1 MPYDIKITEYP
12 EGRTFK
18 TQIEE
23 FKELKAILEKYTEKP
38 IEVEFHKVK
47 KMQKRW

>member
-12 EGRTFK
+12 DGETFK

-23 FKELKAILEKYTEKP
+23 LKELKVILERYAEKT
-38 IEVEFHKVK
+38 IEVEFHKVLVK
-47 KMQKRW
+47 K

>member
-12 EGRTFK
+12 DGETFK

-23 FKELKAILEKYTEKP
+23 FKELRTILERYVKKP
-38 IEVEFHKVK
+38 IEVEFHKVLVK
-47 KMQKRW
+47 K

>member
-12 EGRTFK
+12 NGKTFK

-23 FKELKAILEKYTEKP
+23 FKEIKEILERYKEKT
-38 IEVEFHKVK
+38 IEVEFRKVLVK
-47 KMQKRW
+47 E

>member
-12 EGRTFK
+12 NGEIFK

-23 FKELKAILEKYTEKP
+23 FKELKAILERYTKKP
-38 IEVEFHKVK
+38 IEVEFHKILVK
-47 KMQKRW
+47 K

>member
-12 EGRTFK
+12 NGETFK

-23 FKELKAILEKYTEKP
+23 FRELKTILEKYTEKT
-38 IEVEFHKVK
+38 IEVEFKKVLVK
-47 KMQKRW
+47 K